1 LTIDH
6 RLREHR
12 ALVVIERRE
21 QTDLGQERWSTDM
34 RLGYPVVSRHVS
46 MDPVGARRGVLPPG
60 AREGR

>member
-1 LTIDH
+1 LA
-6 RLREHR
+6 RN
-12 ALVVIERRE
+12 A
-21 QTDLGQERWSTDM
+21 GSTDM